1 MNVLELLKKDLN
13 LFIVENDNQSLKEVS
28 VYQKNYDKD
37 NVYFDMSIKCK
48 TDIVNKKMR
57 LYEVQRNKEFLIG
70 QYADSEFGQLAFYIV
85 VYSYFNQDKPSNSVR
100 KMLRNIGEDVNKAN
114 KILEDH
120 IGKNYF
126 SLYRKEIGKINID
139 KINDDRCD
147 VFYLSLENNI
157 IPIVR
162 NKRLPSAFVIIYNY
176 GFYLKQFDSLMKK
189 IISHY
194 NLKLK
199 KEETEELK
207 RLYLKK

>member
-1 MNVLELLKKDLN
+1 MMNVLELLKKDPN

-28 VYQKNYDKD
+28 VYQKNYYKD

-147 VFYLSLENNI
+147 VFSCLLRI
-157 IPIVR
+157 I
-162 NKRLPSAFVIIYNY
+162 
-176 GFYLKQFDSLMKK
+176 
-189 IISHY
+189 
-194 NLKLK
+194 
-199 KEETEELK
+199 
-207 RLYLKK
+207 

>member
-1 MNVLELLKKDLN
+1 
-13 LFIVENDNQSLKEVS
+13 
-28 VYQKNYDKD
+28 
-37 NVYFDMSIKCK
+37 
-48 TDIVNKKMR
+48 
-57 LYEVQRNKEFLIG
+57 
-70 QYADSEFGQLAFYIV
+70 
-85 VYSYFNQDKPSNSVR
+85 
-100 KMLRNIGEDVNKAN
+100 
-114 KILEDH
+114 
-120 IGKNYF
+120 
-126 SLYRKEIGKINID
+126 
-139 KINDDRCD
+139 DDRCD

-157 IPIVR
+157 IPIVL